1 VGSERREGSRTED
14 YRIARISVAV
24 TLSVVLGVLAI
35 GDMLMPG
42 DQVSLGVFALL
53 GVMVLTLLG
62 LEANDLIR
70 GGPK

>member
-1 VGSERREGSRTED
+1 VGDERRDGSRSAD

-24 TLSVVLGVLAI
+24 TLSGVLSVLAI
-35 GDMLMPG
+35 GDLLMPG
-42 DQVSLGVFALL
+42 DQVSLGVYALL

-70 GGPK
+70 GGTK

>member
-1 VGSERREGSRTED
+1 MGDDRRAGSRTAD

-24 TLSVVLGVLAI
+24 TLSVVLSVLAI

-42 DQVSLGVFALL
+42 EQVSLGMFALL

-62 LEANDLIR
+62 LEARDLLK
-70 GGPK
+70 GGGA

>member
-1 VGSERREGSRTED
+1 VGERCEGSRTED

-42 DQVSLGVFALL
+42 EQVSLGVFALL

-70 GGPK
+70 GGTK